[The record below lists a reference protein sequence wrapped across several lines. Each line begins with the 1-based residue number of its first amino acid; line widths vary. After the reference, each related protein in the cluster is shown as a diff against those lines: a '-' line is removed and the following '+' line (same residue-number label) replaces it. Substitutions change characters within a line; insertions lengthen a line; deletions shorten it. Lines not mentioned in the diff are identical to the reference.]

1 MDLAAAPFSR
11 NIPKFYEPNLRA
23 GFVLKFKSCGI
34 THVMSHDFRGVGVP
48 YMERGERS
56 NVILPN

>member
-1 MDLAAAPFSR
+1 M
-11 NIPKFYEPNLRA
+11 PKFYEPNLRA

-48 YMERGERS
+48 YMDRGREVKRHTTKLGALAA
-56 NVILPN
+56 VPPM